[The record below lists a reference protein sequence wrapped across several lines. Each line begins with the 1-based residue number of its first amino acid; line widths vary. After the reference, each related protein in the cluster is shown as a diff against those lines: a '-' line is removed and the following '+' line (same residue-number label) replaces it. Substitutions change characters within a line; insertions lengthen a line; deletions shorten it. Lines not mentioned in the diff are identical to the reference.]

1 MNEERVRDVMR
12 KGVVSC
18 APNLTLR
25 EAAKLMAEAKVRAL
39 VVIDEHCAL
48 AGILSQSDLVN
59 ATLAQR
65 DTAQRDT
72 PRWQETMVC
81 EAMTQD
87 VLTVTPDTPLS
98 EAAKILVDNNVHRL
112 VVIDNQRSSC
122 SPVGVLSVGDIM
134 RRLTGE
140 Q

>member
-1 MNEERVRDVMR
+1 
-12 KGVVSC
+12 
-18 APNLTLR
+18 
-25 EAAKLMAEAKVRAL
+25 MAEAKVRAL
-39 VVIDEHCAL
+39 VVIDEHCEL
-48 AGILSQSDLVN
+48 AGILSQTDLVN
-59 ATLAQR
+59 ATLAHR
-65 DTAQRDT
+65 DAAYRDMVHRDPAHREA

-112 VVIDNQRSSC
+112 VVIDRQRSEC